1 MFVYQRVYKGLER
14 QRKRERQ
21 RANYAYISI
30 YIQELIDTS
39 LNRLVFD
46 VVTNE

>member
-1 MFVYQRVYKGLER
+1 MFVYHQRVYKGLER
-14 QRKRERQ
+14 ERKRDRERDPLLT
-21 RANYAYISI
+21 I
-30 YIQELIDTS
+30 ELMDTS